1 LIKKYQIKNLNKKQ
15 KIKLKRVVKEYNIIF
30 SEWFLHYTVFLSKIV
45 NPKKQKLF
53 VRLHRCE
60 ILKKFIFE
68 ANWKNITKVI
78 FINPYIENIVK
89 SKIKASINKT
99 CVIHNYI
106 NYPKIDEEILNN
118 DETKFNICMVGYVPK
133 LKRPDIAI
141 NIYRELKKYDS
152 KYNLYLIG
160 KSINFVRKKPVEM
173 EYYKTKIINQSDIN
187 ILPYNSN
194 LSNFYNKMGH
204 ILICSDV
211 ESFHVSSHEALS
223 YGVYSYYVGNCL
235 NYISNIIPN
244 EFQFKNIDSVV
255 NKIVENNNNFS
266 KEDNRKMYEN
276 YLEKYKLS
284 KIAYNIFEL
293 ITK

>member
-1 LIKKYQIKNLNKKQ
+1 
-15 KIKLKRVVKEYNIIF
+15 
-30 SEWFLHYTVFLSKIV
+30 
-45 NPKKQKLF
+45 
-53 VRLHRCE
+53 
-60 ILKKFIFE
+60 
-68 ANWKNITKVI
+68 
-78 FINPYIENIVK
+78 
-89 SKIKASINKT
+89 
-99 CVIHNYI
+99 
-106 NYPKIDEEILNN
+106 
-118 DETKFNICMVGYVPK
+118 
-133 LKRPDIAI
+133 
-141 NIYRELKKYDS
+141 
-152 KYNLYLIG
+152 
-160 KSINFVRKKPVEM
+160 
-173 EYYKTKIINQSDIN
+173 
-187 ILPYNSN
+187 
-194 LSNFYNKMGH
+194 MGH